1 MELKPDWAKGYSRQG
16 RRHSFPLHLNQ
27 SDCSLPVYPCTRTC
41 VPILYTLAACASL
54 TYHRNAWPAPHRRLG
69 VALFKKGDL
78 AGAQKAYAGGI
89 ACDPNNAQ
97 CNDGMAEAGAY
108 THPLLSS
115 T

>member
-1 MELKPDWAKGYSRQG
+1 VVLGVWRGPCPPDAQKCVELKPDWAKGYS
-16 RRHSFPLHLNQ
+16 
-27 SDCSLPVYPCTRTC
+27 
-41 VPILYTLAACASL
+41 
-54 TYHRNAWPAPHRRLG
+54 RLG

-97 CNDGMAEAGAY
+97 CNDGLAEVRAARANQAGAY
-108 THPLLSS
+108 TRPRFSS